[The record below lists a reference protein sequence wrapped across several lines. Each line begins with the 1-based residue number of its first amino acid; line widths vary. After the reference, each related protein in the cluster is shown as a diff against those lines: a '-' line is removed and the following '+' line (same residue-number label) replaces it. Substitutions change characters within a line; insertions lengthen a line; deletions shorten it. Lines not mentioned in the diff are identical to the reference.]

1 MRKFLYALAATFALG
16 TMAPM
21 VAQAGEGCAYGD
33 HAVKK
38 NDVET
43 PAPAASATKTKQ
55 AS

>member
-1 MRKFLYALAATFALG
+1 MRKFLYALVAAFALG
-16 TMAPM
+16 SMAPM

-43 PAPAASATKTKQ
+43 PPPAASATKSQ
-55 AS
+55 QSG

>member
-1 MRKFLYALAATFALG
+1 MRKSLYALLAAFALG

-21 VAQAGEGCAYGD
+21 AVQAGEGCAYGD

-43 PAPAASATKTKQ
+43 PPPAASASTKQ
-55 AS
+55 QG